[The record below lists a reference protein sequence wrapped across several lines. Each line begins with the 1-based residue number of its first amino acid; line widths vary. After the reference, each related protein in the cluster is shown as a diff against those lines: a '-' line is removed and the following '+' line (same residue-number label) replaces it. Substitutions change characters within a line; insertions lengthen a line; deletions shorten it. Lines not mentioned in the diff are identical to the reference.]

1 MTGSLPSYITTVIRI
16 TALLGA
22 LLLLVFPGMWRCRI
36 EAASP
41 VAIAGQV
48 LDAGT
53 GAPLSEA
60 NITISDSLGT
70 FCDAEGR
77 FSLNVLPG
85 TYQVTVS
92 IVGYSQMVQE
102 IRVPDGG
109 LEDLVFRLEVELLPM
124 DETVVERLKMRLP
137 VFTDVTREAGIDF
150 EHIYGE
156 SPLRNILQTT
166 GSGVCFFDYD
176 GDHFQDFYLV
186 NEGYLDREAAEQPTN
201 ALYRNNG
208 DGTFTDVTVTAGV
221 GDTGYGMGCATA
233 DYDNDGDMDLFVTN
247 YGPNALYRNEADGTF
262 SDVSEQA
269 GLADSS
275 WSVGTGWA
283 DYDNDGYLD
292 LFVGNYLEFEPWAPT
307 VRNLVSLGE
316 GYRMYPGPRDYE
328 GQPDRLYRN
337 RGDGTFT
344 DVSEQVGL
352 NPLVAKAMGCGF
364 GDYDS
369 DGDMDLFVSNDR
381 TPNHLYR
388 NDEGRFTEVAL
399 WAGVAYDE
407 AGHESGAMSVN
418 FADYDN
424 DGRMDLFVTNFI
436 FEYNSLW
443 RYLGGDSFAD
453 VTLEADLAM
462 GTFSYVAWGG
472 IVFDYDNDGYLDIY
486 VANGHVHENIDVLS
500 EGFTFAQPNQ
510 LFHSDGDG
518 TFTEVSSRSGSH
530 FIDSQVSRGVAYADY
545 DNDGDLDILVN
556 NLGDRPNL
564 LRNDGGNRENWLAVH
579 PIGGASN
586 RNAIG
591 SRVWVRAGQLEMM
604 REVHSG
610 SSYLSQDDMRLFFGL
625 GSHRRVDSL
634 RIRWPS
640 GRIDSLENIAANR
653 LLILRE
659 GEGHV
664 EYPSPSADSRPN

>member
-1 MTGSLPSYITTVIRI
+1 MVIRVVVLFV
-16 TALLGA
+16 ALAALG
-22 LLLLVFPGMWRCRI
+22 FPDLWRCRL
-36 EAASP
+36 EAATPGLIS
-41 VAIAGQV
+41 GQV

-53 GAPLSEA
+53 GAPLPGA
-60 NITISDSLGT
+60 NISIADSLGAS
-70 FCDAEGR
+70 CDAQGR
-77 FSLNVLPG
+77 FSLRVQPG
-85 TYQVTVS
+85 VYQATAS
-92 IVGYSQMVQE
+92 IVGYSEKIAE
-102 IRVPDGG
+102 IRVPAGG
-109 LEDLVFRLEVELLPM
+109 LDGLVFRLEVEALVM
-124 DETVVERLKMRLP
+124 DETVIERLSRRLP

-150 EHIYGE
+150 KHVYGD

-176 GDHFQDFYLV
+176 GDGFQDLYLV
-186 NEGYLDREAAEQPTN
+186 NEGYPGAEEAEQPTN
-201 ALYRNNG
+201 ILYRNRG
-208 DGTFTDVTVTAGV
+208 DGTFTDATAASGA
-221 GDTGYGMGCATA
+221 GDAGYGMGCTCA
-233 DYDNDGDMDLFVTN
+233 DYDNDGDLDLFVTN
-247 YGPNALYRNEADGTF
+247 YGPNSLYRNEADGTF
-262 SDVSEQA
+262 TEVGIQA
-269 GLADSS
+269 GVADSS
-275 WSVGTGWA
+275 WSVGSGWA
-283 DYDNDGYLD
+283 DYDNDGDLD
-292 LFVGNYLEFEPWAPT
+292 LFVGNYLSFALWAPT

-328 GQPDRLYRN
+328 GQPDRFYRN
-337 RGDGTFT
+337 NGDGTFT

-352 NPLVAKAMGCGF
+352 NPRVAKAMGCGF

-388 NDEGRFTEVAL
+388 NDGGRFTEVGL

-424 DGRMDLFVTNFI
+424 DGLMDLFVTNFI

-443 RYLGGDSFAD
+443 RYVGGDSFAD
-453 VTLEADLAM
+453 VTLEADLAAS
-462 GTFSYVAWGG
+462 TFSYVAWGG
-472 IVFDYDNDGYLDIY
+472 MVFDYDNDGYLDIY

-518 TFTEVSSRSGSH
+518 TFTEVSSRSGAH
-530 FIDSQVSRGVAYADY
+530 FIGSQVSRGVAHADY

-579 PIGGASN
+579 PIGSTSN
-586 RNAIG
+586 RSAVG
-591 SRVWVRAGQLEMM
+591 ARVWVRAGQLEMM

-610 SSYLSQDDMRLFFGL
+610 SSYLSQDDMRLYFGL
-625 GSHRRVDSL
+625 GGRLKVDSL

-640 GRIDSLENIAANR
+640 GRIDSLENIEINR

-659 GEGHV
+659 GEGGA
-664 EYPSPSADSRPN
+664 E